1 MHEDEERKAQGG
13 ERLVSLAVGF
23 AAAARD
29 AGQEVQILAVEAAVA
44 QRLARHAATGRH
56 GGVSVDGS
64 ILPRVELAATRTK
77 EARCGYVTHKRP
89 ESGAT
94 LEVGRSYTQQ

>member
-1 MHEDEERKAQGG
+1 VHEDEERKAQGG

-44 QRLARHAATGRH
+44 QRLARHAATGR
-56 GGVSVDGS
+56 
-64 ILPRVELAATRTK
+64 R
-77 EARCGYVTHKRP
+77 
-89 ESGAT
+89 
-94 LEVGRSYTQQ
+94 